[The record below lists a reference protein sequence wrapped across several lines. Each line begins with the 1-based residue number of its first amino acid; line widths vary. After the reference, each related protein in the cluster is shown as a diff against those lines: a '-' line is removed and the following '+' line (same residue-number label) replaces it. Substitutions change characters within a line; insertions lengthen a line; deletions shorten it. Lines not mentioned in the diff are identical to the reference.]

1 MNNHTMNVIR
11 GGKEY
16 EVYQIPI
23 WDIDQRA
30 WFFKGTEEGVH
41 LLAKLCTP
49 VPAETAHEKARRLWE
64 EWGQESPTPPDDE
77 RARECFHRANKYI
90 NALLAEI
97 DRLKSDAWT
106 EEDLWWI
113 SFETIAIY
121 AEKGGWR
128 DGAHNKLRDIISA
141 RRAAKAK
148 E

>member
-1 MNNHTMNVIR
+1 MEKPKLTDEHMEKMLNAIGIYNDI
-11 GGKEY
+11 
-16 EVYQIPI
+16 EVCEA
-23 WDIDQRA
+23 IDQLKA
-30 WFFKGTEEGVH
+30 AGYGII
-41 LLAKLCTP
+41 
-49 VPAETAHEKARRLWE
+49 PAETPPEKARRLWE
-64 EWGQESPTPPDDE
+64 EWAHDPHDGITSEAALQIVPP
-77 RARECFHRANKYI
+77 
-90 NALLAEI
+90 LLAEI
-97 DRLKSDAWT
+97 DRLKSEAWT